1 MALLAPGWHGKRWK
15 CNKGEHFSQPPQ
27 HMGFG
32 GGYCDHV
39 WGYSCRLLRWHAA
52 QQLVF
57 SLTSRHALLQ
67 LQYGKQWGV
76 TLAESDRATLRY
88 DVIESLRF
96 EGLHQLQGTEQSL
109 EGWIQVGWVSIA
121 VELKAL
127 DMILWKKH
135 EKTRFNSWNIIKPI
149 LKGPAFVAPPC
160 FFHPFFSSPQSQNN
174 TRNLQY
180 HLLTCPYPPYQE
192 PFADGQSCDAVFLT
206 FTETRLVTWGV
217 CVNSQKPG
225 AALTRAGW
233 LWDPG
238 SVSTETIPIPA
249 WMRPHISALDMDLVV
264 GRVRAD
270 LWLQIRKLF
279 GHWFVRS
286 GTNATSKK
294 RGSRGQ
300 SL

>member
-127 DMILWKKH
+127 DMILWEKH

-149 LKGPAFVAPPC
+149 LKGPAFVAPPLLFPS
-160 FFHPFFSSPQSQNN
+160 FFFLPPISK
-174 TRNLQY
+174 QY
-180 HLLTCPYPPYQE
+180 EKPTV
-192 PFADGQSCDAVFLT
+192 PFAYMSLPPIPGTVCWWSILRCRLLDLHRNQASDLRRMCELSK
-206 FTETRLVTWGV
+206 TRR
-217 CVNSQKPG
+217 SF
-225 AALTRAGW
+225 
-233 LWDPG
+233 DPG
-238 SVSTETIPIPA
+238 RLALGPWVREYRNNPNSSLDEATYQCLRHGSCGGKSAGGSVVTNKEVV
-249 WMRPHISALDMDLVV
+249 RPLICPF
-264 GRVRAD
+264 RYEC
-270 LWLQIRKLF
+270 
-279 GHWFVRS
+279 
-286 GTNATSKK
+286 N
-294 RGSRGQ
+294 
-300 SL
+300 